1 MNTPA
6 IAPAAESLGRIAR
19 TWLPLQAT
27 WLMMAV
33 EGPFL
38 AAVIARLP
46 DPKFNLAAYGVAF
59 ALAIIVEAPVIMI
72 TSAATALLDGDTSYR
87 RLRNFTWFLNGGI
100 TAAMLLLVWEP
111 VWHLVALDA
120 VRLNPEVARLAR
132 TALVILLPWPAA
144 IGYRRFY
151 QGALIRDRLT
161 RRVAW
166 GTVIRL
172 SAMTGVAFFAWQG
185 SDLPGAWV
193 GASAL
198 SAGVVTE
205 AVASRIM
212 AHGSV
217 RRLLATPSVDPP
229 TYRDIHRFYQPLAL
243 TSTISLAVQPL
254 VTFFMGQA
262 RFSLES
268 LAVLPVINALVFVF
282 RTPGLSFQELAIALL
297 GRSQANL
304 QQVKRFAGLL
314 GLGASLGY
322 AMIVLTPLSHVWLE
336 TVSGLTPELS
346 GLAHL
351 PLQILVLMPALS
363 VLLSLQRS
371 LLVARRGTGPI
382 TWASV
387 IEVVGI
393 FGVLLVTVAWSGW
406 VGATAAAVAYLVGRA
421 AANLYLV
428 RSMRTQTDG
437 SN

>member
-1 MNTPA
+1 MVTREPLR
-6 IAPAAESLGRIAR
+6 IIAR

-46 DPKFNLAAYGVAF
+46 EPKFNLAAYGVAF
-59 ALAIIVEAPVIMI
+59 ALAVIVEAPVIMI

-87 RLRNFTWFLNGGI
+87 RLRNFTWALNGGI
-100 TAAMLLLVWEP
+100 TAAMLVLVWAP
-111 VWHLVALDA
+111 VWHAVALDA
-120 VRLNPEVARLAR
+120 IGLDAEVARLTR
-132 TALVILLPWPAA
+132 TALFILLPWPAA

-151 QGALIRDRLT
+151 QGALIRYGLT

-166 GTVIRL
+166 GTVVRL
-172 SAMTGVAFFAWQG
+172 SAMAGAAAAVWRGT
-185 SDLPGAWV
+185 DLPGAWV
-193 GASAL
+193 GACAL
-198 SAGVVTE
+198 STGVLAE
-205 AVASRIM
+205 AAASRIM
-212 AHGSV
+212 VHGTI

-229 TYRDIHRFYQPLAL
+229 TYGDIHRFYRPLAL
-243 TSTISLAVQPL
+243 TSTISLAVHPL

-262 RFSLES
+262 RLSLES

-297 GRSQANL
+297 GRSRENL
-304 QQVKRFAGLL
+304 KQVHRFATLL
-314 GLGASLGY
+314 GAGASVGF
-322 AMIVLTPLSHVWLE
+322 AVIVMTPLAGVWLE
-336 TVSGLTPELS
+336 AVSGLTPELA
-346 GLAHL
+346 GYAHL

-371 LLVARRGTGPI
+371 LLVARRNTDPI

-393 FGVLLVTVAWSGW
+393 FGVLLVTVLWAGW
-406 VGATAAAVAYLVGRA
+406 VGATAAAAAFLVGRT

-428 RSMRTQTDG
+428 RSMKD
-437 SN
+437 